1 MGGQASSTIA
11 KIYVKVHEQT
21 AISTA
26 LNPLKFWGS
35 LVGNVSS
42 ILKCTYLEK
51 FCHNIENPHENI
63 KFTMENESN
72 GDLAFLDTSLKRNN
86 GNISV
91 LVYRKPPHIGQCLQ
105 HSSHHQTSC
114 KESVVSSFCNK
125 ANSTITNE
133 YYLNKASVTEKWI
146 PGKNN

>member
-35 LVGNVSS
+35 LVGNVNS

-72 GDLAFLDTSLKRNN
+72 RELAFLDTSLKRNN
-86 GNISV
+86 GNIS
-91 LVYRKPPHIGQCLQ
+91 LL
-105 HSSHHQTSC
+105 
-114 KESVVSSFCNK
+114 
-125 ANSTITNE
+125 A
-133 YYLNKASVTEKWI
+133 
-146 PGKNN
+146 